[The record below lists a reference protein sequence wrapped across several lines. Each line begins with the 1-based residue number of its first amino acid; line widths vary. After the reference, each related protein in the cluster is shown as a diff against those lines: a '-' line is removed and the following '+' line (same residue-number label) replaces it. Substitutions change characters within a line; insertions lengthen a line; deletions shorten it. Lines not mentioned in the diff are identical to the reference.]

1 MGKILCLGYEVSRV
15 LLGWLG
21 AILSIIGILMLY
33 FCLENPD
40 VVTKWLISLADDQS
54 KIDYNEMRRGKSYV
68 IYAYIDT
75 YIYTYLYT
83 HICVYR
89 YLHAA

>member
-1 MGKILCLGYEVSRV
+1 MAKILCWRFEVTRE

-21 AILSIIGILMLY
+21 ATLSLIGLIMLY

-54 KIDYNEMRRGKSYV
+54 KIDYKKMRNSKSHALH
-68 IYAYIDT
+68 AYI
-75 YIYTYLYT
+75 
-83 HICVYR
+83 
-89 YLHAA
+89 